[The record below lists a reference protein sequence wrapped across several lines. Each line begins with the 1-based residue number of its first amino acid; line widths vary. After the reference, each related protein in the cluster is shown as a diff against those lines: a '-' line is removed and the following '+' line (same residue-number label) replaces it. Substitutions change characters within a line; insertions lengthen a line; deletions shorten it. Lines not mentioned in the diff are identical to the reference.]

1 MSTIKTTDNYLSYT
15 PHNSQLALLF
25 VFSFISREVKEEM
38 AAIYVKN
45 YMGGHLLQIKTRN
58 IHGVDGNMVSAYQ
71 TPPVFCISYWSL
83 VIHTRGDHDAW
94 TVSHN
99 QIKRLFV

>member
-1 MSTIKTTDNYLSYT
+1 M
-15 PHNSQLALLF
+15 
-25 VFSFISREVKEEM
+25 REVKEEM

-71 TPPVFCISYWSL
+71 TPPVFCISY
-83 VIHTRGDHDAW
+83 
-94 TVSHN
+94 
-99 QIKRLFV
+99 

>member
-45 YMGGHLLQIKTRN
+45 YMGGHLLQIKTQN
-58 IHGVDGNMVSAYQ
+58 IHRVDGNMVSAYQ
-71 TPPVFCISYWSL
+71 TPPVFCISY
-83 VIHTRGDHDAW
+83 
-94 TVSHN
+94 
-99 QIKRLFV
+99 

>member
-1 MSTIKTTDNYLSYT
+1 MQGLNNNIKYMSTIKTTDNYLSYT

-71 TPPVFCISYWSL
+71 TPPVFCISY
-83 VIHTRGDHDAW
+83 
-94 TVSHN
+94 
-99 QIKRLFV
+99 

>member
-1 MSTIKTTDNYLSYT
+1 MYTIKTTDNYLSYT

>member
-1 MSTIKTTDNYLSYT
+1 MYTIKTTDNYLSYT
-15 PHNSQLALLF
+15 PHYSQLALLF

>member
-25 VFSFISREVKEEM
+25 VFPFISREVKEEM

-58 IHGVDGNMVSAYQ
+58 IHGVDGNMVSAYH
-71 TPPVFCISYWSL
+71 TPPVFCISY
-83 VIHTRGDHDAW
+83 
-94 TVSHN
+94 
-99 QIKRLFV
+99 

>member
-1 MSTIKTTDNYLSYT
+1 MYTIKTTDNYLSYT

-38 AAIYVKN
+38 AEIYVKN

-58 IHGVDGNMVSAYQ
+58 IHGEDGNMVSAYQ
-71 TPPVFCISYWSL
+71 TPPVFCISY
-83 VIHTRGDHDAW
+83 
-94 TVSHN
+94 
-99 QIKRLFV
+99 